1 MFIGRKKELK
11 ELNRLYKQDK
21 FQFAVIYG
29 RRRIGKTYLI
39 NEFVKG
45 KKIIYFTGIES
56 NSRQNLQNFSH
67 AIVEGVSSN
76 LTGIEFSSFQMALTT
91 VFEQSLQEQII
102 LVIDEYPYVARAEK
116 SLASTIQLLI
126 DRYKENS
133 KLFLILCGSS
143 MSYMEDKVLAYKAP
157 LYGRRTAQFKIMPF
171 TYVEAFE
178 YMQGF
183 SNEDKAFMYGI
194 AGGTPQYLL
203 QMDVKLSVEEN
214 IKNTFLNQASM
225 LYEEPINLLKQE
237 VREPAVYTAVI
248 SAIASGASRLS
259 DISNKIGENTSV
271 CANYIKSLVD
281 LGIVKKETPYGEKSN
296 KKTIYLLE
304 DNMFKFWYRFILP
317 NMSLLSMGAT
327 DMVYKRIEKYLP
339 EYMGSIFEDMC
350 RQYMWQLLLKG
361 ETECMFVSL
370 GRWWGND
377 PVEKKQTE
385 IDIIGF
391 SDDNSAVFGECK
403 WTNEPVDVKVL
414 ETLRHRASLFHH
426 EKKYLYL
433 FAKNGFTEKCREQ
446 AEHMGNVKLI
456 SYESDICMIN

>member
-1 MFIGRKKELK
+1 MVRYMSNQIWHNKNLNMINFFLIKFFKHDMICIYEYQGWCNVMFIGRKKELK
-11 ELNRLYKQDK
+11 ELDRLYKQGK

-45 KKIIYFTGIES
+45 KKTIYFTGIES

-67 AIVEGVSSN
+67 AVVEGLNGN
-76 LTGIEFSSFQMALTT
+76 LAGIEFSSFQMALTS

-171 TYVEAFE
+171 TYMESFE

-183 SNEDKAFMYGI
+183 SNDDKALMYGI
-194 AGGTPQYLL
+194 VGGTPQYLL

-281 LGIVKKETPYGEKSN
+281 LGIVKKKHHTVKRAI
-296 KKTIYLLE
+296 KR
-304 DNMFKFWYRFILP
+304 RFI
-317 NMSLLSMGAT
+317 
-327 DMVYKRIEKYLP
+327 Y
-339 EYMGSIFEDMC
+339 
-350 RQYMWQLLLKG
+350 
-361 ETECMFVSL
+361 
-370 GRWWGND
+370 
-377 PVEKKQTE
+377 
-385 IDIIGF
+385 
-391 SDDNSAVFGECK
+391 
-403 WTNEPVDVKVL
+403 
-414 ETLRHRASLFHH
+414 
-426 EKKYLYL
+426 
-433 FAKNGFTEKCREQ
+433 
-446 AEHMGNVKLI
+446 
-456 SYESDICMIN
+456 